1 LVGRRTAD
9 SLSGR
14 AGQLPVAIDDEGR
27 VRTVPSGKVKWYDTE
42 KGFGFLA
49 TEEGDEVFVHASALP
64 AGLDALKPGSRVEFG
79 IADGK
84 RGPQALSIRVLD
96 TPASVTKAA
105 RKPAEDV
112 AVILEDLIK
121 LLDNVSNSM
130 RRGRY
135 PDDKSAHNIASMLRK
150 VADDIDA

>member
-1 LVGRRTAD
+1 
-9 SLSGR
+9 
-14 AGQLPVAIDDEGR
+14 
-27 VRTVPSGKVKWYDTE
+27 VPTGKVKWYDVD

-64 AGLDALKPGSRVEFG
+64 TGTDALKPGSRVEFG

-84 RGPQALSIRVLD
+84 RGPQALSIRILD
-96 TPASVTKAA
+96 VPVTVTKTKVV
-105 RKPAEDV
+105 RKPAEDT

-121 LLDNVSNSM
+121 LLDGVSNSL

-135 PDDKSAHNIASMLRK
+135 PDDKSSHLIASMLRK
-150 VADDIDA
+150 VADDIDV

>member
-1 LVGRRTAD
+1 MPT
-9 SLSGR
+9 
-14 AGQLPVAIDDEGR
+14 
-27 VRTVPSGKVKWYDTE
+27 GKVKWYDSE

-64 AGLDALKPGSRVEFG
+64 AGLEALKPGSRVEFG

-84 RGPQALSIRVLD
+84 RGPQALSIRLLD
-96 TPASVTKAA
+96 APPSVAKAA
-105 RKPAEDV
+105 RKPAEDM

-121 LLDNVSNSM
+121 LLDGTSNSL

-135 PDDKSAHNIASMLRK
+135 PGDKHSRQIAMMLRK

>member
-1 LVGRRTAD
+1 VSA
-9 SLSGR
+9 
-14 AGQLPVAIDDEGR
+14 
-27 VRTVPSGKVKWYDTE
+27 VPTGKVKWYDSD

-64 AGLDALKPGSRVEFG
+64 AGLEALKPGSRVEFG

-84 RGPQALSIRVLD
+84 RGPQALSIRLLD
-96 TPASVTKAA
+96 TPPSVVKAA
-105 RKPAEDV
+105 RKPAEDM

-121 LLDNVSNSM
+121 LLDGTSNSL

-135 PDDKSAHNIASMLRK
+135 PDDKHSRQIAMMLRK

>member
-1 LVGRRTAD
+1 
-9 SLSGR
+9 
-14 AGQLPVAIDDEGR
+14 
-27 VRTVPSGKVKWYDTE
+27 VPTGKVKWYDTE

-64 AGLDALKPGSRVEFG
+64 AGLEALKPGSKVEFG

-96 TPASVTKAA
+96 ASVSVTKTT
-105 RKPAEDV
+105 RKPADDM

-121 LLDNVSNSM
+121 LLDNVSNSL

-135 PDDKSAHNIASMLRK
+135 PDDKSSKNIAAMMRK
-150 VADDIDA
+150 VADDLDA

>member
-1 LVGRRTAD
+1 MPT
-9 SLSGR
+9 
-14 AGQLPVAIDDEGR
+14 
-27 VRTVPSGKVKWYDTE
+27 GKVKFFDAE

-64 AGLDALKPGSRVEFG
+64 AGVDALKPGSRVEFG

-96 TPASVTKAA
+96 VPVSVTKAA
-105 RKPAEDV
+105 RKPADDM
-112 AVILEDLIK
+112 AVLLEDLIK
-121 LLDNVSNSM
+121 LLDGVSNSL

-135 PDDKSAHNIASMLRK
+135 PDDKSSHNVALMLRK
-150 VADDIDA
+150 VADDLDA

>member
-1 LVGRRTAD
+1 
-9 SLSGR
+9 
-14 AGQLPVAIDDEGR
+14 
-27 VRTVPSGKVKWYDTE
+27 VPTGKVKWYDTE

-64 AGLDALKPGSRVEFG
+64 AGLEALKPGSKVEFG

-96 TPASVTKAA
+96 APVSVTKTT
-105 RKPAEDV
+105 RKPADDM

-121 LLDNVSNSM
+121 LLDNVSNSL

-135 PDDKSAHNIASMLRK
+135 PDDKSSKNIAAMMRK

>member
-1 LVGRRTAD
+1 MPT
-9 SLSGR
+9 
-14 AGQLPVAIDDEGR
+14 
-27 VRTVPSGKVKWYDTE
+27 GKVKFFDAE

-64 AGLDALKPGSRVEFG
+64 AGVDALKPGSRVEFG

-96 TPASVTKAA
+96 VPASVTKAA
-105 RKPAEDV
+105 RKPADDM
-112 AVILEDLIK
+112 AVLLEDLIK
-121 LLDNVSNSM
+121 LLDGVSNSL

-135 PDDKSAHNIASMLRK
+135 PDDKSSHNVALMLRK
-150 VADDIDA
+150 VADDLDA

>member
-1 LVGRRTAD
+1 
-9 SLSGR
+9 
-14 AGQLPVAIDDEGR
+14 
-27 VRTVPSGKVKWYDTE
+27 VPTGKVKWYDTE

-64 AGLDALKPGSRVEFG
+64 AGLEALKPGSKVEFG

-96 TPASVTKAA
+96 APVSVTKTT
-105 RKPAEDV
+105 RKPADDM

-121 LLDNVSNSM
+121 LLDNVSNSL

-135 PDDKSAHNIASMLRK
+135 PDDKSSKNIAAMMRK
-150 VADDIDA
+150 VADDLDA

>member
-1 LVGRRTAD
+1 MPT
-9 SLSGR
+9 
-14 AGQLPVAIDDEGR
+14 
-27 VRTVPSGKVKWYDTE
+27 GKVKWYDTE

-64 AGLDALKPGSRVEFG
+64 AGLEALKPGSKVEFG

-96 TPASVTKAA
+96 ASVSVTKTT
-105 RKPAEDV
+105 RKPADDM

-121 LLDNVSNSM
+121 LLDNVSNSL

-135 PDDKSAHNIASMLRK
+135 PDDKSSKNIAAMMRK
-150 VADDIDA
+150 VADDLDA